1 MNKNFPSL
9 LGGLLAAIWMLAG
22 CAPAQAAPAEAGEGE
37 PRVEVINTY
46 AAREGDSALE
56 RGTVILEGV
65 KWNADAGTL
74 TFSGSLPTPC
84 QELRIDASQS
94 GRELAF
100 TVYSLSQPDMLC
112 AQVLEPFEAILELK
126 NFSADAFS
134 VKVNDE
140 IVDLQ

>member
-1 MNKNFPSL
+1 MNKNFAAL
-9 LGGLLAAIWMLAG
+9 LGWMLAAVLLLAG
-22 CAPAQAAPAEAGEGE
+22 CAPAPDEAAEGE
-37 PRVEVINTY
+37 PGVEVVNAY

-65 KWNADAGTL
+65 TWDAAAGTL

-100 TVYSLSQPDMLC
+100 AVYSLSQPETLC

-126 NFSADAFS
+126 DFSADAFS
-134 VKVNDE
+134 VTVNDE
-140 IVDLQ
+140 ILDLQ

>member
-1 MNKNFPSL
+1 MNKNFAAL
-9 LGGLLAAIWMLAG
+9 LGWLLAAVLLLAG
-22 CAPAQAAPAEAGEGE
+22 CAPAPDEAAEGE
-37 PRVEVINTY
+37 PGVEVVNAY

-65 KWNADAGTL
+65 TWDAAAGTL

-84 QELRIDASQS
+84 QELRIDSSQS

-100 TVYSLSQPDMLC
+100 AVYSLSQPETLC

-126 NFSADAFS
+126 DFSADAFT
-134 VKVNDE
+134 VTVNDE

>member
-1 MNKNFPSL
+1 MGRGRRHADL
-9 LGGLLAAIWMLAG
+9 QRQ
-22 CAPAQAAPAEAGEGE
+22 PA
-37 PRVEVINTY
+37 
-46 AAREGDSALE
+46 DS
-56 RGTVILEGV
+56 
-65 KWNADAGTL
+65 
-74 TFSGSLPTPC
+74 C

-100 TVYSLSQPDMLC
+100 AVYSLSQPDMLC

>member
-1 MNKNFPSL
+1 MNKNFAAL
-9 LGGLLAAIWMLAG
+9 LGWLLAAVLLLAG
-22 CAPAQAAPAEAGEGE
+22 CAPAPDEAAEGE
-37 PRVEVINTY
+37 PGVEVVNAY

-56 RGTVILEGV
+56 RGTVILESV
-65 KWNADAGTL
+65 TWDAAAGTL

-100 TVYSLSQPDMLC
+100 AVYSLSQPETLC

-126 NFSADAFS
+126 DFSADAFT
-134 VKVNDE
+134 VTVNDE

>member
-1 MNKNFPSL
+1 MNKKFAAL
-9 LGGLLAAIWMLAG
+9 LGWMLAAVLALTS
-22 CAPAQAAPAEAGEGE
+22 CSPAPAEPAESE
-37 PRVEVINTY
+37 PRVDVVNAY

-56 RGTVILEGV
+56 RGTVILESV
-65 KWNADAGTL
+65 TWDAAAGTL

-84 QELRIDASQS
+84 QELRIDSSQS
-94 GRELAF
+94 GRELVF

-140 IVDLQ
+140 IVNLQ